1 MKAACRSSLIAP
13 VVLVFLGCTEPTG
26 LDPEPLTRVN
36 ASWVTGAAAT
46 AVDPMT
52 GLFRLTAPPAN
63 VLGVESAESAAL
75 AYARMNL
82 NTFGSDPW
90 LEQEHGGPIAAW
102 NELVPCG
109 RTAYATSAFG
119 PAPDP
124 APRELR
130 RFVSSSWAVT
140 LCGPDG
146 RPDLSV
152 GVADAVSGARMD
164 GADYLIA
171 DIDSLAQMHSMIGVP
186 AGWPRGLSI
195 LPEDAVG
202 ALFRATQVRISEAPV
217 GHVYWSPGMTV
228 PAHLTW
234 ELVLEAAVVGQLESG
249 AQSQPVT
256 RIRVTRFTPGV
267 ADDDIR
273 FLVPEDSQPTEVWV
287 PYPVQFDPPL
297 ADSVAVPVIHP
308 LNMQRI
314 TFP

>member
-1 MKAACRSSLIAP
+1 MKAGCRFRLIAP
-13 VVLVFLGCTEPTG
+13 LVLLFIGCTEPTG

-36 ASWVTGAAAT
+36 AAWVTGAAAA

-52 GLFRLTAPPAN
+52 GLFRLTAPPTS

-75 AYARMNL
+75 AYARMSL
-82 NTFGSDPW
+82 NTFGSNPW

-124 APRELR
+124 APRQLK

-228 PAHLTW
+228 PAYLTW
-234 ELVLEAAVVGQLESG
+234 ELVLETSVVGQLESG

-256 RIRVTRFTPGV
+256 RIRVARFSPGGPE
-267 ADDDIR
+267 DDVR
-273 FLVPEDSQPTEVWV
+273 FLVPEDAQPTAVWV

>member
-1 MKAACRSSLIAP
+1 MKARRCFCLIAP
-13 VVLVFLGCTEPTG
+13 LVLLSLGCTEPTG

-36 ASWVTGAAAT
+36 AAWVTGAAAT

-52 GLFRLTAPPAN
+52 GLFRLTAPPTS

-75 AYARMNL
+75 AYARMDL
-82 NTFGSDPW
+82 SHFGLDPW
-90 LEQEHGGPIAAW
+90 LEEDHGGPIAAW
-102 NELVPCG
+102 DALVPCG

-124 APRELR
+124 APRQLKR
-130 RFVSSSWAVT
+130 VVSSSWAVT

-228 PAHLTW
+228 PAYLTW
-234 ELVLEAAVVGQLESG
+234 ELVLETAVVGQLESG

-256 RIRVTRFTPGV
+256 RIRVTRFTPGEPD
-267 ADDDIR
+267 ADIR
-273 FLVPEDSQPTEVWV
+273 FLVPEDAQPAVVWV

-308 LNMQRI
+308 LNMQRV